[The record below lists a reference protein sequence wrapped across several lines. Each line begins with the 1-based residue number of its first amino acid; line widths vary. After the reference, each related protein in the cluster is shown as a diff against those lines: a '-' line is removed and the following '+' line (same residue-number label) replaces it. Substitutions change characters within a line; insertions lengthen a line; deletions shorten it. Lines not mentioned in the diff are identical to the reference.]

1 MSALI
6 KIASP
11 EKPKTDSTENGQR
24 IAPDNTQILTTTQKD
39 VVPIKRLFGDDIDQ
53 RTPLLRNT
61 SSEVVASMLQISMS
75 KHTTSNKSSQKVSAK
90 SQSNKEPETFLRS
103 ISPTAREIT
112 EDGTAKSPEIIK
124 LGPSCLGEVKVI
136 LQNVNSEHDQPS
148 TEACTNQTDI
158 NTNLTAKQIRF
169 CSMPLLDGS
178 DSHIII
184 QQSDSVFTPRDH
196 TRANHI
202 GNNLATT
209 PQSTVKHSQP
219 LPSVSNVPNSAF
231 DDTFYSESIDF
242 LESPR
247 KHILKTNTDVRI
259 SCGDRNEAEQNPIQP
274 IYTATPLTD
283 LFVSQQIHI
292 RTLDFENVS
301 VTSQSPGQ
309 QKPKRQYRHNKKPVI
324 KPATNRRGK
333 KSEKKVVTET
343 KRKKTLLDVLN
354 TDSRSEAELET
365 SCEPII
371 MAGTSVNIVRTVKMP
386 RPVIST
392 NSIGLSSIMDREST
406 NDMVP
411 MQKHQSIYRPLSETE
426 CEDGSNLV
434 IFVNDIKDKMSWEEH
449 DDFIPDAEGNI
460 HMNSGQIIN
469 SPSSKKIT
477 QLSGGVRN
485 KARRKIPMQL
495 GNDVPVQSQKLVH
508 VPVQS
513 QKLVQLLPKKDVPV
527 QSQKLVQ
534 LLPKKDVPVQSQK
547 LVQLLPKKDVPVQ
560 SQKLVQALPKNDV
573 PLQSQKLVQAL
584 PKNDVPVQ
592 SQKLVQALPKTDVLV
607 QSQKLIQALPQNDLP
622 VQSQKLIQALPQND
636 MLVQSQNIVQVLP
649 QKQVPLKVLG
659 NKEGKVFDLTTEKCV
674 VSPSCKELM
683 GQLGIFHHSDTHLGR
698 RLNNSWSMSSKSQS
712 KSVVARCL
720 SSDSNHS
727 NTSKQSTSVETTAEP
742 LVSMPAFYDIHL
754 TRESSNDTCSSELEH
769 IISSAKTRTREKSD
783 SVSSNGNQTNEDTN
797 SRVKTHLFENN
808 EKSSFSTDSE
818 EIDVE
823 GDWENPWTNM
833 NSHLS
838 HDSNDVI
845 LTENSQH
852 VTICEG
858 NHVTLQ
864 NSPDF
869 KLNAPTDSKRYSDD
883 LASSSST
890 FTGTVQTSQST
901 QLTSRLMNTPP
912 KKRVTASMKCGSG
925 LYFFSTH
932 GNGNDTEHKSENAEK
947 STKSKRTPK
956 DNLGHVTNL
965 RRSPR
970 IKTTM
975 DTTDKKLHQPNPQ
988 IEKVKRN
995 LSDIGKFEMQKKKQ
1009 NKRGSKRP
1017 REESE
1022 GELSVCNL
1030 KKYRKSV
1037 CNFNM
1042 QKCK

>member
-1 MSALI
+1 MIVGLSALI

-90 SQSNKEPETFLRS
+90 SQSNKEPEAFLRS

-112 EDGTAKSPEIIK
+112 EDGISKSPEIIK

-158 NTNLTAKQIRF
+158 NTNLTEKQIRF

-209 PQSTVKHSQP
+209 PESTVKHSQP

-259 SCGDRNEAEQNPIQP
+259 SCGDKNEAEQNPIQP

-292 RTLDFENVS
+292 RTLDVENVS
-301 VTSQSPGQ
+301 DTSQSPGQ

-343 KRKKTLLDVLN
+343 KRKNTLLDVLN

-371 MAGTSVNIVRTVKMP
+371 MAGTNVNIVRTVKMP

-426 CEDGSNLV
+426 SEDGSNLV

-449 DDFIPDAEGNI
+449 NDFIPDAEGNI

-534 LLPKKDVPVQSQK
+534 V
-547 LVQLLPKKDVPVQ
+547 
-560 SQKLVQALPKNDV
+560 
-573 PLQSQKLVQAL
+573 L

-592 SQKLVQALPKTDVLV
+592 SQKLVQAIPKTDVPV

-649 QKQVPLKVLG
+649 QKQVPLKELG

-674 VSPSCKELM
+674 VSPSCKTLM
-683 GQLGIFHHSDTHLGR
+683 GHLGIFHHSDTHLGR
-698 RLNNSWSMSSKSQS
+698 RLNQ
-712 KSVVARCL
+712 
-720 SSDSNHS
+720 
-727 NTSKQSTSVETTAEP
+727 
-742 LVSMPAFYDIHL
+742 FL
-754 TRESSNDTCSSELEH
+754 T
-769 IISSAKTRTREKSD
+769 
-783 SVSSNGNQTNEDTN
+783 
-797 SRVKTHLFENN
+797 
-808 EKSSFSTDSE
+808 
-818 EIDVE
+818 
-823 GDWENPWTNM
+823 
-833 NSHLS
+833 
-838 HDSNDVI
+838 
-845 LTENSQH
+845 
-852 VTICEG
+852 
-858 NHVTLQ
+858 
-864 NSPDF
+864 
-869 KLNAPTDSKRYSDD
+869 
-883 LASSSST
+883 
-890 FTGTVQTSQST
+890 
-901 QLTSRLMNTPP
+901 
-912 KKRVTASMKCGSG
+912 
-925 LYFFSTH
+925 LYW
-932 GNGNDTEHKSENAEK
+932 
-947 STKSKRTPK
+947 
-956 DNLGHVTNL
+956 
-965 RRSPR
+965 
-970 IKTTM
+970 
-975 DTTDKKLHQPNPQ
+975 
-988 IEKVKRN
+988 
-995 LSDIGKFEMQKKKQ
+995 
-1009 NKRGSKRP
+1009 
-1017 REESE
+1017 
-1022 GELSVCNL
+1022 
-1030 KKYRKSV
+1030 
-1037 CNFNM
+1037 
-1042 QKCK
+1042 

>member
-11 EKPKTDSTENGQR
+11 EKPKTDATESGQR
-24 IAPDNTQILTTTQKD
+24 IAPDNTQISPTTTKNIL
-39 VVPIKRLFGDDIDQ
+39 PITKLFEDDIDQ
-53 RTPLLRNT
+53 RTPLLRNN
-61 SSEVVASMLQISMS
+61 SSEVVASNLQISPS
-75 KHTTSNKSSQKVSAK
+75 KHRTSNKRSQKVSSK
-90 SQSNKEPETFLRS
+90 SQSNKEAETLLRS
-103 ISPTAREIT
+103 ISPTARDIT
-112 EDGTAKSPEIIK
+112 EDGTSKSPEIIK

-136 LQNVNSEHDQPS
+136 SQYANTEQVQSS
-148 TEACTNQTDI
+148 TETCTNQTDI
-158 NTNLTAKQIRF
+158 NTDLPEKQNRLF
-169 CSMPLLDGS
+169 SMPLLDGN

-184 QQSDSVFTPRDH
+184 QQSESVFTPQDDIR
-196 TRANHI
+196 TNHV
-202 GNNLATT
+202 GNKLATT
-209 PQSTVKHSQP
+209 PESTVKHSQSM
-219 LPSVSNVPNSAF
+219 PSVSNVPNSAF

-247 KHILKTNTDVRI
+247 KHILKTNTDVRM
-259 SCGDRNEAEQNPIQP
+259 SCADKNEAEQNPIQP
-274 IYTATPLTD
+274 IYTATPLAD
-283 LFVSQQIHI
+283 FFGSQQIHI
-292 RTLDFENVS
+292 RTLDVENVS
-301 VTSQSPGQ
+301 DTSQSPGQ
-309 QKPKRQYRHNKKPVI
+309 QKPKRQYKRNKKPVI

-333 KSEKKVVTET
+333 KNEKKVITET

-354 TDSRSEAELET
+354 TDSRSETELET

-371 MAGTSVNIVRTVKMP
+371 MAGTNVNIVRTVNMA

-392 NSIGLSSIMDREST
+392 NSIGFSSIMDRKST

-426 CEDGSNLV
+426 SEDGSNLV
-434 IFVNDIKDKMSWEEH
+434 IFVNDVKDKISREEH
-449 DDFIPDAEGNI
+449 DDFIPDAAGNI
-460 HMNSGQIIN
+460 HMNRGQIIN
-469 SPSSKKIT
+469 SSSTKKIT
-477 QLSGGVRN
+477 QLSGGARN
-485 KARRKIPMQL
+485 KTQRKIPVQL
-495 GNDVPVQSQKLVH
+495 GNDVPVQSQKFVH
-508 VPVQS
+508 VPIQNQKLVQLLPKKDDHHVPIQS
-513 QKLVQLLPKKDVPV
+513 QKLVQLLPKKDIPI
-527 QSQKLVQ
+527 QSKKLVP
-534 LLPKKDVPVQSQK
+534 LLARIDVPVQS
-547 LVQLLPKKDVPVQ
+547 P
-560 SQKLVQALPKNDV
+560 
-573 PLQSQKLVQAL
+573 
-584 PKNDVPVQ
+584 
-592 SQKLVQALPKTDVLV
+592 KLVQALPKTDVHV
-607 QSQKLIQALPQNDLP
+607 P
-622 VQSQKLIQALPQND
+622 VQSQKLMQALPQND
-636 MLVQSQNIVQVLP
+636 MLLQSQNVVQLLP

-659 NKEGKVFDLTTEKCV
+659 NKEGKILDLTTQKCF
-674 VSPSCKELM
+674 VSPSCKKLM
-683 GQLGIFHHSDTHLGR
+683 GQLGVFHHSDTHLGQ
-698 RLNNSWSMSSKSQS
+698 RLNNSWSKSSNIQS
-712 KSVVARCL
+712 KSVVAGYL

-769 IISSAKTRTREKSD
+769 IISSAKMRMREKCD
-783 SVSSNGNQTNEDTN
+783 SVSSNGNQSNEDTN
-797 SRVKTHLFENN
+797 SRIKTHLFENN

-838 HDSNDVI
+838 HDSNDVT
-845 LTENSQH
+845 LRENSQH

-869 KLNAPTDSKRYSDD
+869 KLNAPNDSKRYSDD
-883 LASSSST
+883 LTSSSST
-890 FTGTVQTSQST
+890 FTGTGLTSQST
-901 QLTSRLMNTPP
+901 QLTNRLMNTPP

-925 LYFFSTH
+925 LYFISTH
-932 GNGNDTEHKSENAEK
+932 GNGNDTEQKSENAEK
-947 STKSKRTPK
+947 GTKSKRTLK
-956 DNLGHVTNL
+956 DDLSHVTNL

-975 DTTDKKLHQPNPQ
+975 DMTDKKLHQPNQQ
-988 IEKVKRN
+988 IEKVRRN
-995 LSDIGKFEMQKKKQ
+995 LSDTGKFEIQKEKQ
-1009 NKRGSKRP
+1009 NKRGSKRQ

-1030 KKYRKSV
+1030 KNIHGKSV

>member
-11 EKPKTDSTENGQR
+11 EKPKTDATENGQR
-24 IAPDNTQILTTTQKD
+24 IAPDNTKISPTTQND
-39 VVPIKRLFGDDIDQ
+39 DLPIQKLFGDNIDQ

-61 SSEVVASMLQISMS
+61 SSEVVASKLQISVS
-75 KHTTSNKSSQKVSAK
+75 KHRTSNKSSQKVSAK
-90 SQSNKEPETFLRS
+90 SQSNKEPETFLHS
-103 ISPTAREIT
+103 ISPTARDIT
-112 EDGTAKSPEIIK
+112 EDGTSKSPEIIK

-136 LQNVNSEHDQPS
+136 SQHVNSEQNQPS
-148 TEACTNQTDI
+148 REACTNQTDI
-158 NTNLTAKQIRF
+158 DTDLPEKQNRF
-169 CSMPLLDGS
+169 FSMPLLDGN
-178 DSHIII
+178 DSHFIV
-184 QQSDSVFTPRDH
+184 QQSESVFTPHDH
-196 TRANHI
+196 ARANGI
-202 GNNLATT
+202 GKNLAIT
-209 PQSTVKHSQP
+209 PESTVKHSQP
-219 LPSVSNVPNSAF
+219 PPSVSNVPISAF

-247 KHILKTNTDVRI
+247 KHILKANTDVRT
-259 SCGDRNEAEQNPIQP
+259 SCGDKNEAEQNPIQP

-283 LFVSQQIHI
+283 FFGPQQIHI
-292 RTLDFENVS
+292 RTLDVENVS
-301 VTSQSPGQ
+301 DTSQSPGQ
-309 QKPKRQYRHNKKPVI
+309 QKPKRQYKRNQKPVI
-324 KPATNRRGK
+324 KHATNRRGK
-333 KSEKKVVTET
+333 KNEKKVITET

-354 TDSRSEAELET
+354 TDSKSETELET

-371 MAGTSVNIVRTVKMP
+371 MAGTKVNIVRTVKMP

-392 NSIGLSSIMDREST
+392 NSIGLSSIIDRKST
-406 NDMVP
+406 NDIVP
-411 MQKHQSIYRPLSETE
+411 MQKHQSIYRPQNETE
-426 CEDGSNLV
+426 SEDGNNLV
-434 IFVNDIKDKMSWEEH
+434 IFVNDIKDKMSREEH
-449 DDFIPDAEGNI
+449 DDCIPDAGGNI
-460 HMNSGQIIN
+460 YVNSGQIIN
-469 SPSSKKIT
+469 SPSSKKII
-477 QLSGGVRN
+477 QVSRGAQN
-485 KARRKIPMQL
+485 KTRRKIPMQL
-495 GNDVPVQSQKLVH
+495 GNDMPVQSQKIVH

-513 QKLVQLLPKKDVPV
+513 QKLVQLLPKKDVSVQNQKLVPLLPKKDVPV

-534 LLPKKDVPVQSQK
+534 LLPKKDVQI
-547 LVQLLPKKDVPVQ
+547 Q

-573 PLQSQKLVQAL
+573 SI
-584 PKNDVPVQ
+584 
-592 SQKLVQALPKTDVLV
+592 
-607 QSQKLIQALPQNDLP
+607 QSQKLIQLPQNDLP

-636 MLVQSQNIVQVLP
+636 MLVQTQNVVQVLP

-659 NKEGKVFDLTTEKCV
+659 NKEGKVLDLTTEKCV
-674 VSPSCKELM
+674 VSPSCKKLM
-683 GQLGIFHHSDTHLGR
+683 GQFGIFHHSDSHLGR
-698 RLNNSWSMSSKSQS
+698 RLNNSWSRSSKSQS
-712 KSVVARCL
+712 KAVVARCL

-727 NTSKQSTSVETTAEP
+727 NTSKQSISVETTAEP

-783 SVSSNGNQTNEDTN
+783 SVSSNGNKTNDDTN

-833 NSHLS
+833 NSHLL
-838 HDSNDVI
+838 HDNNDVT

-869 KLNAPTDSKRYSDD
+869 KLNAPNDSKRYSDD

-890 FTGTVQTSQST
+890 FTGTVPTSQST

-932 GNGNDTEHKSENAEK
+932 GNGNDTEHKSENAENG
-947 STKSKRTPK
+947 TKSNRTPK

-970 IKTTM
+970 IKTKVDM
-975 DTTDKKLHQPNPQ
+975 TDKKLHQPNQQ

-995 LSDIGKFEMQKKKQ
+995 LSDFGEFEMQKEKQ

-1017 REESE
+1017 REEPE

-1030 KKYRKSV
+1030 KNIGNLSAILI
-1037 CNFNM
+1037 
-1042 QKCK
+1042 CKNVNSQMVVLQTLEL